1 MAIGMTSGKRRESV
15 DEVSRLLPTLEAMCI
30 HFWATLG
37 SEIAHFAHTG
47 SQEAVAQEK
56 ICWSTKEAYAAP
68 FLMACEGVAAKPSSV
83 LKNESGEPRPTTA
96 DES

>member
-47 SQEAVAQEK
+47 SQEAVAQET
-56 ICWSTKEAYAAP
+56 ICCQQRRP
-68 FLMACEGVAAKPSSV
+68 MRHPSSWHARV
-83 LKNESGEPRPTTA
+83 
-96 DES
+96 